1 VTSSSKNK
9 FGQNINEL
17 LKSDE
22 NRIRSMATHPSNPIW
37 ISAGPEV
44 TTLSPK
50 VVRAGSGR
58 TRVNPD
64 GTPYVQP
71 EFPEGG
77 DPRFR
82 AILAEMLRVHI
93 SKSSDYGT
101 GKDIYA
107 NYRAS
112 EAIGVPAW
120 KSCFIRALEK
130 VQRLTNAASGKRLNH
145 ESVTDSFLDLA
156 NHIVISKVL
165 YDESQAKSCGN
176 PDCGC

>member
-1 VTSSSKNK
+1 MVNNHK
-9 FGQNINEL
+9 GDDINEML
-17 LKSDE
+17 QKE
-22 NRIRSMATHPSNPIW
+22 ERRIQSVLHHPANPIYAV
-37 ISAGPEV
+37 SAGPEV
-44 TTLSPK
+44 T
-50 VVRAGSGR
+50 VVRASSGLR
-58 TRVNPD
+58 RVR
-64 GTPYVQP
+64 TPYFKP

-82 AILAEMLRVHI
+82 AVLAEMLRIHI

-101 GKDIYA
+101 GSDIYA

-112 EAIGVPAW
+112 ESIGVPAW

-145 ESVTDSFLDLA
+145 EGISDSFLDLA

-165 YDESQAKSCGN
+165 YDETQGKSCGN
-176 PDCGC
+176 PECDC

>member
-1 VTSSSKNK
+1 MVNNHK
-9 FGQNINEL
+9 GDDINEML
-17 LKSDE
+17 QKE
-22 NRIRSMATHPSNPIW
+22 ERRIQSVLHHPANPIYAV
-37 ISAGPEV
+37 SAGPEV
-44 TTLSPK
+44 T
-50 VVRAGSGR
+50 VIRAGSGR
-58 TRVNPD
+58 RRVNPD
-64 GTPYVQP
+64 GTPYFKP

-82 AILAEMLRVHI
+82 AVLAEMLRIHI

-101 GKDIYA
+101 GSDIYA

-112 EAIGVPAW
+112 ESIGVPAW

-145 ESVTDSFLDLA
+145 EGISDSFLDLA

-165 YDESQAKSCGN
+165 YDETQGKSCGN
-176 PDCGC
+176 PECDC